1 MLATNLFITQRQML
15 ARTTIARA
23 DHYAWPSSI
32 DTGFLCDAIAGLKIF
47 ATSAFTR
54 GAIGK

>member
-1 MLATNLFITQRQML
+1 MLPAKLFTQRRML

-23 DHYAWPSSI
+23 DHFAWPSSI
-32 DTGFLCDAIAGLKIF
+32 DTGSLCDAIAGLKIF
-47 ATSAFTR
+47 ATSAFTL